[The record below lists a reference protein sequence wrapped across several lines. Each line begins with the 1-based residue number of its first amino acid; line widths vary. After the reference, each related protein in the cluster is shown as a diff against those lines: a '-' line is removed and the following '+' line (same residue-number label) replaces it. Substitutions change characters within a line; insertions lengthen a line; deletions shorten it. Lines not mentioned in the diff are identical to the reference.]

1 MKLLENKTF
10 VAWCALGVYSGAI
23 SAGRACELLGISIN
37 EWRSLDI
44 PIKEAKRLLSGNL
57 VISGGSLEV
66 RDLTLVLQEYQRYH
80 AISVFADD
88 LSMMARDAVGH
99 GLVQHKA
106 IYEDFHFSVLPEHG
120 LVRLNRGTY
129 LDTSVNDLGEA
140 VKKAIQLK
148 EGFKTDIFGV
158 LIGDKLSEHPESP
171 RKIFTLVFDP
181 IYKKWGVY
189 DGGLLRWMKERLL
202 PDEKPKISVSS
213 KPLPRVPPELVAE
226 EVGAELTRPRQLG
239 KLEPVDLVQS
249 LYGLARHYGCFMVNV
264 HRDGFDSVI
273 GMLELPDHKYVSIS
287 AVGSGKTRNEIDD
300 DIYRKLG
307 KKMAEMTKPLT

>member
-1 MKLLENKTF
+1 MKLIEDRRF
-10 VAWCALGVYSGAI
+10 VAWCVLGVYSGVI
-23 SAGRACELLGISIN
+23 SAGRACELLGISLN

-44 PIKEAKRLLSGNL
+44 PIEEAKRLLS
-57 VISGGSLEV
+57 VISAGSLEV
-66 RDLTLVLQEYQRYH
+66 RDLVLALQEHPRYH
-80 AISVFADD
+80 TISVFADD
-88 LSMMARDAVGH
+88 LSMMARDSVAH

-106 IYEDFHFSVLPEHG
+106 VYEGFHFSVLPEHG

-129 LDTSVNDLGEA
+129 LDTSINDLGDA
-140 VKKAIQLK
+140 VQKAAQLK
-148 EGFKTDIFGV
+148 EGFKTDIFGL
-158 LIGDKLSEHPESP
+158 LIGDKLSQAPESP
-171 RKIFTLVFDP
+171 RKIFTLLFDP

-189 DGGLLRWMKERLL
+189 DGGLLKWMKEKLL
-202 PDEKPKISVSS
+202 PKVIVSS
-213 KPLPRVPPELVAE
+213 EILPKVPSEEVAE
-226 EVGAELTRPRQLG
+226 AVGAELTRPRQLG

-249 LYGLARHYGCFMVNV
+249 LYGLARNYGGFMVNV

-307 KKMAEMTKPLT
+307 KKMANWLR